1 MNYVESIRDI
11 EKIKEMKA
19 LLKKRSERDCFLFT
33 FGINTGLRISDI
45 LKFKV
50 SDLKGKKYLKI
61 NEVKTD
67 KLKRFK
73 INDYLRKEIDHYI
86 LNLKDDDF
94 LFPSRIGKKAIS
106 RVMAYKILNETGKQL
121 NIETIGTH
129 TMRKTF
135 GYFFYKQ
142 TNDIALL
149 QDLFNH
155 SKPEITLR
163 YIGITQEKL
172 DSFVD
177 NICL

>member
-1 MNYVESIRDI
+1 MNYVESIRDL
-11 EKIKEMKA
+11 EKIKEMKE
-19 LLKKRSERDCFLFT
+19 LLKKRSKRDCFLFM

-45 LKFKV
+45 LKLKV
-50 SDLKGKKYLKI
+50 SDLKGKDYLKI
-61 NEVKTD
+61 NEVKTG

-73 INDYLRKEIDHYI
+73 INDYLRKEIDQYI

-106 RVMAYKILNETGKQL
+106 RVMIYKILNETGKKL
-121 NIETIGTH
+121 GLENIGTH

-155 SKPEITLR
+155 STPEITLR

-177 NICL
+177 EICL